1 MRIMTLRCPSCGTVV
16 AGNVLEDR
24 REVKCPG
31 LGCKEVLRFSDLE
44 EADREHILANR
55 EQYRIE

>member
-1 MRIMTLRCPSCGTVV
+1 V

>member
-1 MRIMTLRCPSCGTVV
+1 MRIITLRCPSCGTVV

-31 LGCKEVLRFSDLE
+31 LDCKEVLRFSDLE
-44 EADREHILANR
+44 EADPSTFWRTGSSTE
-55 EQYRIE
+55 

>member
-1 MRIMTLRCPSCGTVV
+1 MRIITLACPTCGTVV

-55 EQYRIE
+55 EQYRME

>member
-1 MRIMTLRCPSCGTVV
+1 MRIITLRCPSCGTVV